1 MANLPETPQWEEGI
15 YQIEVSDPVL
25 GGPDGISNRQGKQL
39 ASRTLYL
46 KQQVEKGGSELA
58 KHIAAADPHTQYA
71 PKASPTFTGTPTAP
85 TPANS
90 DNSKKLATTEF
101 VAKALA
107 ALAGS
112 APETLDTL
120 KELADALGN
129 DPNFAT
135 TVLNKL
141 AEKLAK
147 DQHGAD
153 IPDPAL
159 FVKNLGLGEGS
170 ALPVGVPV
178 PWPSATPPTG
188 WLKCNGAPFSAE
200 EYPKL
205 AKAYPKLKLPD
216 LRGEFIRGWDDGRGV
231 DSARLLLSS
240 QAASILEHN
249 HEMQGWTGN
258 PLMARDVYS
267 SMSSVFAVQLSIGD
281 GGLLYSWKD
290 GSGTTNDS
298 KRMNRTNHVSSGAGD
313 GSPRNIAFNYIVRA
327 A

>member
-1 MANLPETPQWEEGI
+1 MANLPETPQWEDGI

-46 KQQVEKGGSELA
+46 KQQVEKGGTDLA
-58 KHIAAADPHTQYA
+58 AHIAAADPHTQYA

-147 DQHGAD
+147 DQNGAD
-153 IPDPAL
+153 IPDPVL

-188 WLKCNGAPFSAE
+188 WLKCNGAAFDKE
-200 EYPKL
+200 KYPKL
-205 AKAYPKLKLPD
+205 AVAYPSGNLPD
-216 LRGEFIRGWDDGRGV
+216 LRGEFIRGADDGRGV
-231 DSARLLLSS
+231 DSGRVLLSA
-240 QAASILEHN
+240 QTDTLQNITAGFGDVATGANAYASGAL
-249 HEMQGWTGN
+249 
-258 PLMARDVYS
+258 S
-267 SMSSVFAVQLSIGD
+267 SSVLTPNLQQLPS
-281 GGLLYSWKD
+281 GGNYKQTNYSFD
-290 GSGTTNDS
+290 AS
-298 KRMNRTNHVSSGAGD
+298 RVARTSTETR
-313 GSPRNIAFNYIVRA
+313 PRNIAFNYIVRA